1 MANGALLIEADKSF
15 KVRKPKFSVCGKE
28 RYEAEMSGEWGHS
41 SEEYDIFFFEDLIP
55 QLKPT
60 FDFSQVD
67 ENSKIEIPQGSYAI
81 PFHFTIPLPVVG
93 E

>member
-1 MANGALLIEADKSF
+1 
-15 KVRKPKFSVCGKE
+15 
-28 RYEAEMSGEWGHS
+28 MSGEWGHS

-67 ENSKIEIPQGSYAI
+67 ENSKIE
-81 PFHFTIPLPVVG
+81 FHKALMQYHFISLFR
-93 E
+93 EMH